1 MLSVRIW
8 IKRTSSLSHLRRV
21 GWQFLPWRNDAQSQW
36 AAFGR
41 GDCHMRILYVD
52 FLGVRGGMGH
62 YNEALVAAYEQ
73 AGASVEVVTSS
84 HEASYDLRANVHV
97 SRLFRLAVD
106 RSKPRVL
113 RAIGYSVGY
122 LGCLRLAAQADV
134 VVMHFLH
141 RPVADRWAIK
151 AFRRLGCRLVL
162 VAHDPHPVVPGQRDV
177 AYQRCLGLFD
187 LIVVHGPKARA
198 DIVAQGAP
206 AEKVIVT
213 PHGDSR
219 PKPPPD
225 PAAARSALGLPDMAR
240 PTAAIIG
247 NLRLDKGI
255 LRARQALEAGPSPVR
270 TLLVAGSKQGDWD
283 LEEALR
289 TSDHSQLEV
298 VRGIRRMSDFEERGA
313 YSLADVVLVLHQSG
327 YSSGVIARAHSMG
340 KPVVFTDVGDLAMQA
355 RPGDVVLTV
364 DYSADQLRKAIERCL
379 RAGVEAPTEWESGPW
394 LFQARSVLAFLG

>member
-1 MLSVRIW
+1 
-8 IKRTSSLSHLRRV
+8 
-21 GWQFLPWRNDAQSQW
+21 
-36 AAFGR
+36 
-41 GDCHMRILYVD
+41 MRILYVD

-62 YNEALVAAYEQ
+62 YNEVLVAAYER
-73 AGASVEVVTSS
+73 AGASVELVTSS
-84 HEASYDLRANVHV
+84 HDASYSLQAKVHV

-113 RAIGYSVGY
+113 RAMGYSVGY
-122 LGCLRLAAQADV
+122 LGCLRLARRADV

-141 RPVADRWAIK
+141 RPALDRWAIE

-162 VAHDPHPVVPGQRDV
+162 VAHDPHPVVPRQRDL
-177 AYQRCLGLFD
+177 AYQRCLRLFD
-187 LIVVHGPKARA
+187 LIVVHGPRARA

-206 AEKVIVT
+206 EDRVIVT

-225 PAAARSALGLPDMAR
+225 PAAAYSALAIPNMAR

-255 LRARQALEAGPSPVR
+255 KRARQALEAAPSPVR
-270 TLLVAGSKQGDWD
+270 TLLVAGAKQGDWELD
-283 LEEALR
+283 EALR
-289 TSDHSQLEV
+289 TSEDSQLEV
-298 VRGIRRMSDFEERGA
+298 VRVDRRMSDFEERAA
-313 YSLADVVLVLHQSG
+313 YSLADVILVLHQSG

-355 RPGDVVLTV
+355 RPGDVVLTL
-364 DYSADQLRKAIERCL
+364 DYTTDQLREAIERCL
-379 RAGVEAPTEWESGPW
+379 GADVEAPTEWGSEPW
-394 LFQARSVLAFLG
+394 LFQARSVLAFLRQRSLGADDGSPP